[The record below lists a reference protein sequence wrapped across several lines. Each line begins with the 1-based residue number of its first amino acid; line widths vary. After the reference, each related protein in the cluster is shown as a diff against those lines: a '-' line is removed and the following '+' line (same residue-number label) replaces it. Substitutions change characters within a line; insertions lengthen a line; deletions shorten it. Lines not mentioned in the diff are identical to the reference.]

1 MYNIGGVVYGTL
13 EQIAEKTGLPIT
25 ILYQYK
31 SRHKHIFPQGIYGPI
46 LGSRKQIYPVD
57 EFIKALSEVRYENP
71 LNELQKATRDHVR
84 DFYATKKDKPPSV
97 LVRNRKKANY

>member
-1 MYNIGGVVYGTL
+1 MYDIGGKTYGTI
-13 EQIAEKTGLPIT
+13 EQIAEKTGYTKT
-25 ILYQYK
+25 ILHQYK
-31 SRHKHIFPQGIYGPI
+31 SRYKELFPQGICEPI

-71 LNELQKATRDHVR
+71 LNELQKATRDHVS